1 MDVMHLTLDELVPI
15 GKMAIANALKSQV
28 IMEYLAD
35 YNYTPARLAEGQTLL
50 TSADALITAQVG
62 GLGDQKNATE
72 DKDEAWA
79 ATDKVYMRHLKAARL
94 CIHKSG
100 DRTLLALDGNREN
113 SYLRW
118 RGQANQFYTQALAR
132 PDLLA
137 QLADL
142 NLTAAKLQAGLD
154 MVTALQ
160 VARETQQSQI
170 ALKQNATEERDKVL
184 NDLRVW
190 LSKYLAVAELALE
203 DEPQLLESLGV
214 LVRSRSTRSPEP
226 APEPVVPVVPPVPP
240 TPQA

>member
-15 GKMAIANALKSQV
+15 GKMAIANALKNEV

-79 ATDKVYMRHLKAARL
+79 AADKVYMRHLKAARL

-113 SYLRW
+113 SYLGW

-142 NLTAAKLQAGLD
+142 NLTAAKLKAGLA
-154 MVTALQ
+154 MVTTLEA
-160 VARETQQSQI
+160 ARETQQSQI
-170 ALKQNATEERDKVL
+170 GLKQNATEERDKVL

-226 APEPVVPVVPPVPP
+226 APEPEVPVVPPVPR
-240 TPQA
+240 TP

>member
-1 MDVMHLTLDELVPI
+1 MDVMHLTLEELVPI
-15 GKMAIANALKSQV
+15 GKMAIANALKSEV

-142 NLTAAKLQAGLD
+142 NLTAAKLQAGLA
-154 MVTALQ
+154 MVTALET
-160 VARETQQSQI
+160 ARQTQQSQI
-170 ALKQNATEERDKVL
+170 GLKQNATEERDKVL

-214 LVRSRSTRSPEP
+214 LVRSRSSRPS
-226 APEPVVPVVPPVPP
+226 EPVEVVADVTPVIDG
-240 TPQA
+240 PQP